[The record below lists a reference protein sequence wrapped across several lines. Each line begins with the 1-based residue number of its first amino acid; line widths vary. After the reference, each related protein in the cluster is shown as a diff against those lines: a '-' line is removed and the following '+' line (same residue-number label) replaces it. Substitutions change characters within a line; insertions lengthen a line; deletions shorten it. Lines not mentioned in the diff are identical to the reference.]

1 MAVAVAVAGPAI
13 VAVHVHVHVHATVSV
28 IERFRRLPRME
39 NHQTLVEMACA
50 LIAYRAAIR
59 RKDHAF

>member
-1 MAVAVAVAGPAI
+1 MIVAVAVTVAGPAI
-13 VAVHVHVHVHATVSV
+13 VARARAR
-28 IERFRRLPRME
+28 ERHRERDQKVQE
-39 NHQTLVEMACA
+39 VAQDGNHQTLVEMACA

>member
-1 MAVAVAVAGPAI
+1 M
-13 VAVHVHVHVHATVSV
+13 AVHVHGNATVSV

>member
-1 MAVAVAVAGPAI
+1 VIVAVAVTVAGPVI
-13 VAVHVHVHVHATVSV
+13 VAVHVHRNATVSV